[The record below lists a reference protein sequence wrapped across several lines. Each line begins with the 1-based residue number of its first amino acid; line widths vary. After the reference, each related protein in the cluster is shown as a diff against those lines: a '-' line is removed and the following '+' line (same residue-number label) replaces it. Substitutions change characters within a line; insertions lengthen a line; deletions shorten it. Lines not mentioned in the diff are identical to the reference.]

1 MKIAGEYSFAA
12 PRAVVWEALQDPKV
26 LAAVLPGAERLDLV
40 APDEYE
46 GKLKIKVGP
55 VQGDFT
61 GKVKLQDLQPPASY
75 TMAIDGQGAQGFV
88 KATASIALAE
98 DGPSAT
104 RMRYDSEAQVGGRIA
119 SVGQRLV
126 ESSARAIVKQSLEG
140 LDAAIRARAAAAQTV
155 AAAGGSVA
163 EASAAAEAAL
173 APIEAAK
180 PSQAAFAAGV
190 AREVAKEVIPPG
202 VRRVIIAVVAIVVI
216 LWILRQ
222 VL

>member
-1 MKIAGEYSFAA
+1 MKIAGEYAFAA

-163 EASAAAEAAL
+163 EASAAAAL

>member
-1 MKIAGEYSFAA
+1 MKIAGEYAFAA

-104 RMRYDSEAQVGGRIA
+104 HMRYDSEAQVGGRIA

-140 LDAAIRARAAAAQTV
+140 LDAAIRARATAAQTV

-163 EASAAAEAAL
+163 EASAAAAL